1 MKSLQIFTITVWLL
15 IFAINLPAQNQS
27 DVTANLAI
35 GQSAVSISDTSCQ
48 AAFNAI
54 PDSLSSFPFLYHF
67 TDLSTGNINSWY
79 WDFGDGFSS
88 TEKNPSHQ
96 FNDAGTYNICL
107 TVKDQNDPTGCS
119 DQLCQDIITLDY
131 FSLGGLVY
139 AGEYPLN
146 NPEMD
151 GDTGIASLYRIVNEQ
166 VVFVED
172 QYFQDYGYYWFG
184 YLFPG
189 DYIVKIGL
197 TEGSANYK
205 DYFTTYYGNDISWTK
220 ADLLTIS
227 TASFYDAEIHLLN
240 VQDLPAGQGV
250 IIGYVN
256 FEQGNEFSMPPI
268 SQTTVI
274 LSDANHLP
282 LLYTRPDP
290 DGYFEFTGIPYG
302 TYFLTADATGKPA
315 TIVTFTLSEGSP
327 TVEGIN
333 LTIFGSNVFGIR
345 EALERG
351 IFSVNMYPN
360 PVISDLHV
368 RLFSPIT
375 THIAI
380 QVSDVTGRSYYLK
393 DEMLNTGFSQFL
405 IPAASLPAGVYLL
418 IMQPEGSAQPITGKF
433 IKH

>member
-1 MKSLQIFTITVWLL
+1 MKSLQIITITAWLL
-15 IFAINLPAQNQS
+15 ILAAYLPAQ
-27 DVTANLAI
+27 DKPAVTAGPVI
-35 GQSAVSISDTSCQ
+35 GQSTVSISDTSCH
-48 AAFNAI
+48 AAFSI
-54 PDSLSSFPFLYHF
+54 VPDSLTSYPFLYHF
-67 TDLSTGNINSWY
+67 FDLSTGSINSWY
-79 WDFGDGFSS
+79 WDFGDGFTS
-88 TEKNPSHQ
+88 TDKNPSHQ
-96 FNDAGTYNICL
+96 YNDTGNYSVCL
-107 TVKDQNDPTGCS
+107 TVKDQGDPSGCS
-119 DQLCQDIITLDY
+119 DQLCQDITTLEY

-146 NPEMD
+146 NPEMA

-172 QYFQDYGYYWFG
+172 HSFQDYGYYWFG

-189 DYIVKIGL
+189 DYIIKIGL
-197 TEGSANYK
+197 TEGSTHYK

-227 TASFYDAEIHLLN
+227 TASFYDADIHLLPL
-240 VQDLPAGQGV
+240 QDLPAGQGV

-274 LSDANHLP
+274 LSDASHMP
-282 LLYTRPDP
+282 LLYTRPGP

-315 TIVTFTLSEGSP
+315 TIVTFTISESSP

-333 LTIFGSNVFGIR
+333 LTIFGSNVFGLR

-351 IFSVNMYPN
+351 VFSISLYPN
-360 PVISDLHV
+360 PVFNDLHV
-368 RLFSPIT
+368 RVFSPVT
-375 THIAI
+375 THVAI
-380 QVSDVTGRSYYLK
+380 HVSDVTGRDYYLH
-393 DEMLNTGFSQFL
+393 DEILKTGCNQFL
-405 IPAASLPAGVYLL
+405 IPAASLPSGIYLL
-418 IMQPEGSAQPITGKF
+418 VIQPEGSARPITGKF
-433 IKH
+433 IK